1 MNNADYTHSYSDKS
15 AVTAFFDVDDTLINI
30 KTMFSFLSFLS
41 QQDELAS
48 MSWFQEFLLKLQ
60 ELRSSQIP
68 REDINRYYYQVV
80 KGLKVSELERKAQAW
95 FSELPTNIFN
105 TQVVECLKRHKSA
118 DINIVFVSGSC
129 RALLEPIGKIL
140 GVDEYLCAP
149 LAINP
154 RHEYTGEL
162 TGAPMIG
169 QGKAAAVLRYAK
181 QQRLDLDQCYA
192 YGDDISDLAMLNSVG
207 NPRLVNPNAL
217 MLSAF
222 SVDKVLLNTHV
233 INFSEAKN

>member
-1 MNNADYTHSYSDKS
+1 MNNADYADSDSGKS
-15 AVTAFFDVDDTLINI
+15 EVTAFFDVDDTLINI

-41 QQDELAS
+41 QHDERGNE
-48 MSWFQEFLLKLQ
+48 SWFLDFLLTLQ
-60 ELRSSQIP
+60 KMRSSQIP
-68 REDINRYYYQVV
+68 REDINRYYYQVI

-95 FSELPTNIFN
+95 FSEQPANIFN
-105 TQVVECLKRHKSA
+105 PQVVERLKQHQSA

-129 RALLEPIGKIL
+129 RALLEPIGRML

-162 TGAPMIG
+162 NGDPMIG
-169 QGKAAAVLRYAK
+169 QGKATAVLRYAK
-181 QQRLDLDQCYA
+181 KYGLDLDLCYA

-207 NPRLVNPNAL
+207 NPRLVNPNKS

-222 SVDKVLLNTHV
+222 SVNKVLLNTHV
-233 INFSEAKN
+233 IHFSEAKY